1 MSNKITGA
9 EYPLAKIFSSDFD
22 FVIPAYQRPY
32 AWTDDQAL
40 ELFDDLHSFYLAEP
54 EGDSYFLGSIV
65 LIKAEGKPASEVID
79 GQQRLTTLTIL
90 LSVITSLLE
99 GEVRSDFEGYIREPG
114 RLSQGISAKPRL
126 SLRDRDRQFFAD
138 YVQAFKFNELLA
150 LESAQLEE
158 PQQNI
163 QRNARLLR
171 DRLLTAF
178 SNDTDGLISFGAFLI
193 QRCFLVVVSTPSK
206 KSAFRV
212 FSVLNSRGLDLL
224 PTDIIKSDVIGNI
237 VAEKQEDY
245 TNTWE
250 ELEVKTGRA
259 GFAELFN
266 HIRMIYARAKAQRT
280 LLEEFDEHVVKKSS
294 SSEQLISEVIEPY
307 AVAYLIAK
315 KSEYV
320 STANAAD
327 VNALLKWLNRIDNSD
342 WMPCAIQFLS
352 TQKDSPEYVLW
363 FFQQLE
369 RLAGYMHISAKNVNQ
384 RIARYAVVLEEL
396 MGAHSLDSP
405 VKTVELTESEKREM
419 LDVLNS
425 DIYYLTARRR
435 NYLILRLDSFLSDGA
450 ASYDAKVLTIEHVLP
465 QTVVADSEWEECWPT
480 EEVRQQWVHKIANL
494 VPLTQQR
501 NSAASNLDFA
511 KKKTAYFGGRKGVSS
526 YVMTTQVLNTAEWT
540 PEVVEKRQKSL
551 LDVLEAGWKLKS
563 APAAC
568 QSKN

>member
-369 RLAGYMHISAKNVNQ
+369 RLAAYMHISAKNVNQ

-465 QTVVADSEWEECWPT
+465 QTVVADSEWEESWPT

-511 KKKTAYFGGRKGVSS
+511 KKKAAYFGGRKGVSS
-526 YVMTTQVLNTAEWT
+526 YVMTTQVLNTPEWT
-540 PEVVEKRQKSL
+540 PEVVEKRQKDL
-551 LDVLEAGWKLKS
+551 VEVLAAGWNLKP

-568 QSKN
+568 QSKD

>member
-114 RLSQGISAKPRL
+114 RRSQGISAKPRL

-138 YVQAFKFNELLA
+138 YVQEFKFNELLA

-369 RLAGYMHISAKNVNQ
+369 RLAAYMHISAKNVNQ

-465 QTVVADSEWEECWPT
+465 QTVVADSEWEESWPT

-563 APAAC
+563 APSAC

>member
-40 ELFDDLHSFYLAEP
+40 ELFDDLHSFYMAEP
-54 EGDSYFLGSIV
+54 ADDSYFLGSIV

-79 GQQRLTTLTIL
+79 GQQRLTTLTIF
-90 LSVITSLLE
+90 LSLITSLLD

-126 SLRDRDRQFFAD
+126 SLRERDRQFFAD
-138 YVQAFKFNELLA
+138 YVQAFKFNELFA

-163 QRNARLLR
+163 QRNARLMR
-171 DRLLTAF
+171 DRLLSAF
-178 SNDTDGLISFGAFLI
+178 ANDTDGLIRFGAFLI

-237 VAEKQEDY
+237 VTEKQEDY

-250 ELEVKTGRA
+250 ELEVKTGRS

-315 KSEYV
+315 KSEYL
-320 STANAAD
+320 STANASD
-327 VNALLKWLNRIDNSD
+327 VNGLLKWLNRIDNSD

-352 TQKDSPEYVLW
+352 TQKGSPEYVLR
-363 FFQQLE
+363 FFRQLE
-369 RLAGYMHISAKNVNQ
+369 RLAAYMHISAKNVNQ

-396 MGAHSLDSP
+396 MGAHSLASP
-405 VKTVELTESEKREM
+405 VKAVELSESEKSEM
-419 LDVLNS
+419 LDALNS

-465 QTVVADSEWEECWPT
+465 QTVVAGSEWEENWPK

-501 NSAASNLDFA
+501 NSAARNFDFT
-511 KKKTAYFGGRKGVSS
+511 KKKRAYFGGRKGVSS
-526 YVMTTQVLNTAEWT
+526 YVMTTQVLNTPEWT
-540 PEVVEKRQKSL
+540 PEVVEKRQKNL
-551 LDVLEAGWKLKS
+551 LEVLEAGWTLKPAPS
-563 APAAC
+563 AC
-568 QSKN
+568 ESKD

>member
-54 EGDSYFLGSIV
+54 EDDSYFLGSIV

-79 GQQRLTTLTIL
+79 GQQRLTTLTIF
-90 LSVITSLLE
+90 LSVITSLLS
-99 GEVRSDFEGYIREPG
+99 GEVRADFEGYIREPG

-126 SLRDRDRQFFAD
+126 SLRERDRQFFAD

-171 DRLLTAF
+171 DRILSAF
-178 SNDTDGLISFGAFLI
+178 SNDTDGLIRFGAFLI

-237 VAEKQEDY
+237 VADKQEDY

-294 SSEQLISEVIEPY
+294 SSEQLISKVIEPY
-307 AVAYLIAK
+307 AMAYLIAK

-352 TQKDSPEYVLW
+352 IHKDSPEYVLW
-363 FFQQLE
+363 FFRQLE
-369 RLAGYMHISAKNVNQ
+369 RLAAYMHISAKNVNQ
-384 RIARYAVVLEEL
+384 RIARYAVVVEEL
-396 MGAHSLDSP
+396 MGAHSLKSP
-405 VKTVELTESEKREM
+405 VKTVELTASEKSEM
-419 LDVLNS
+419 QDVLNS

-465 QTVVADSEWEECWPT
+465 QTVEGGSEWEKNWPDK
-480 EEVRQQWVHKIANL
+480 EARQHWVHKLANL

-501 NSAASNLDFA
+501 NSAARNFDFT

-526 YVMTTQVLNTAEWT
+526 YVMTTQVLNTPEWT
-540 PEVVEKRQKSL
+540 PEVVKKRQEDL
-551 LDVLEAGWKLKS
+551 LEVLSNGWNLLPHKAGR
-563 APAAC
+563 
-568 QSKN
+568 

>member
-435 NYLILRLDSFLSDGA
+435 NYLILRLYSFLSDGA

-465 QTVVADSEWEECWPT
+465 QTVVANSEWEESWPT

>member
-1 MSNKITGA
+1 MSNKIAGA

-54 EGDSYFLGSIV
+54 EDDSYFLGSIV

-90 LSVITSLLE
+90 LSVITSLLD

-114 RLSQGISAKPRL
+114 RFSQGISAKPRL
-126 SLRDRDRQFFAD
+126 ALRERDRQFFAD
-138 YVQAFKFNELLA
+138 YIQAFKFNELLA

-171 DRLLTAF
+171 DRLVSAF
-178 SNDTDGLISFGAFLI
+178 ANDTVGLIKFGAFLI

-237 VAEKQEDY
+237 AVDKQEDF

-266 HIRMIYARAKAQRT
+266 HIRMIYARTKAQRT
-280 LLEEFDEHVVKKSS
+280 LLEEFDEHVIKKSS
-294 SSEQLISEVIEPY
+294 SSEQLISDVITPY
-307 AVAYLIAK
+307 TEAYLVAK
-315 KSEYV
+315 KNEYV
-320 STANAAD
+320 STDNAAD
-327 VNALLKWLNRIDNSD
+327 VNTLLKWLNRIDNSD
-342 WMPCAIQFLS
+342 WMPCAILFLS
-352 TQKDSPEYVLW
+352 RKKDSPEYVLW
-363 FFQQLE
+363 FFQKLE
-369 RLAGYMHISAKNVNQ
+369 RLAAFMHITAKNVNQ
-384 RIARYAVVLEEL
+384 RIARYATVLEEL
-396 MGAHSLDSP
+396 LGEHSMTSP
-405 VKTVELTESEKREM
+405 VRMIELTDTERREM
-419 LDVLNS
+419 KDVLSS

-435 NYLILRLDSFLSDGA
+435 NYLVLRLDSFLADGA
-450 ASYDAKVLTIEHVLP
+450 ASYDSKVLTIEHVLP
-465 QTVVADSEWEECWPT
+465 QTVEAGSEWEENWPD
-480 EEVRQQWVHKIANL
+480 EAIRKHWVHKIANL

-501 NSAASNLDFA
+501 NSSARNFDFD

-526 YVMTTQVLNTAEWT
+526 YVMTTQVLNTPEWT
-540 PEVVEKRQKSL
+540 PDVVTKRQDAL
-551 LDVLEAGWKLKS
+551 LDVMINGWGLI
-563 APAAC
+563 AENHVMAETE
-568 QSKN
+568 

>member
-163 QRNARLLR
+163 QRNARLLG

-465 QTVVADSEWEECWPT
+465 QTVVANSEWEENWPT

>member
-54 EGDSYFLGSIV
+54 EDDSYFLGSIV

-79 GQQRLTTLTIL
+79 GQQRLTTLTIF
-90 LSVITSLLE
+90 LSVITSLLG
-99 GEVRSDFEGYIREPG
+99 GEVRADFEGYIREPG

-126 SLRDRDRQFFAD
+126 SLRERDRQFFAD

-150 LESAQLEE
+150 PESAQLEE

-171 DRLLTAF
+171 DRILSAF
-178 SNDTDGLISFGAFLI
+178 PNDTDGLIRFGAFLI

-237 VAEKQEDY
+237 VADKQEDY

-294 SSEQLISEVIEPY
+294 SSEQLISKVIEPY
-307 AVAYLIAK
+307 AMAYLIAK

-352 TQKDSPEYVLW
+352 IHKDSPEYVLW
-363 FFQQLE
+363 FFRQLE
-369 RLAGYMHISAKNVNQ
+369 RLAAYMHISAKNVNQ
-384 RIARYAVVLEEL
+384 RIARYAVVVEEL
-396 MGAHSLDSP
+396 MGAHSLKSP
-405 VKTVELTESEKREM
+405 VKTVELTASEKSEM
-419 LDVLNS
+419 QDVLNS

-465 QTVVADSEWEECWPT
+465 QTVEGGSEWEKIWPDK
-480 EEVRQQWVHKIANL
+480 EARQHWVHKLANL

-501 NSAASNLDFA
+501 NSAARNFDFT

-526 YVMTTQVLNTAEWT
+526 YVMTTQVLNTPEWT
-540 PEVVEKRQKSL
+540 PEVVTKRQEDL
-551 LDVLEAGWKLKS
+551 LEVLSNGWNLRRDKAG
-563 APAAC
+563 C
-568 QSKN
+568 

>member
-54 EGDSYFLGSIV
+54 EDDSYFLGSIV

-79 GQQRLTTLTIL
+79 GQQRLTTLTIF
-90 LSVITSLLE
+90 LSVITSLLS
-99 GEVRSDFEGYIREPG
+99 GEVRADFEGYIREPG

-126 SLRDRDRQFFAD
+126 SLRERDRQFFAD

-171 DRLLTAF
+171 DRILSAF
-178 SNDTDGLISFGAFLI
+178 SNDTDGLIRFGAFLI

-237 VAEKQEDY
+237 VTDKQEDF

-294 SSEQLISEVIEPY
+294 SSEQLISKVIEPY
-307 AVAYLIAK
+307 AMAYLIAK

-352 TQKDSPEYVLW
+352 IHKDSPEYVLW
-363 FFQQLE
+363 FFRRLE
-369 RLAGYMHISAKNVNQ
+369 RLAAYMHISAKNVNQ
-384 RIARYAVVLEEL
+384 RIARYAVVVEEL
-396 MGAHSLDSP
+396 MGAHSLKSP
-405 VKTVELTESEKREM
+405 VKTVELTASEKSEM
-419 LDVLNS
+419 QDVLNS

-465 QTVVADSEWEECWPT
+465 QTVEGGSEWEKNWPDK
-480 EEVRQQWVHKIANL
+480 EARQHWVHKLANL

-501 NSAASNLDFA
+501 NSAARNFA
-511 KKKTAYFGGRKGVSS
+511 FTKKKTAYFGGRKGVSS
-526 YVMTTQVLNTAEWT
+526 YVMTTQVLNTPEWT
-540 PEVVEKRQKSL
+540 PEVVTKRQEDL
-551 LDVLEAGWKLKS
+551 LEVLSNGWNLRRDKAG
-563 APAAC
+563 C
-568 QSKN
+568 

>member
-22 FVIPAYQRPY
+22 FVIPGYQRPY

-99 GEVRSDFEGYIREPG
+99 GVVRSDFEGYIREPG
-114 RLSQGISAKPRL
+114 RFSQGISAKPRL

-237 VAEKQEDY
+237 VAEKREDY

-280 LLEEFDEHVVKKSS
+280 LLEEFEEHVVKKST
-294 SSEQLISEVIEPY
+294 SSEQLISKVIEPY
-307 AVAYLIAK
+307 AMAYLIAK
-315 KSEYV
+315 KSEYI
-320 STANAAD
+320 STTNAAD

-352 TQKDSPEYVLW
+352 THKDSPAYVLW

-369 RLAGYMHISAKNVNQ
+369 RLAAYMHVSAKNVNQ
-384 RIARYAVVLEEL
+384 RIVRYAVVLEEL
-396 MGAHSLDSP
+396 MGAHSLENP
-405 VKTVELTESEKREM
+405 IKTIELTENEKSEMR
-419 LDVLNS
+419 DVLNS

-465 QTVVADSEWEECWPT
+465 QTVEAGSEWEENWPDAD
-480 EEVRQQWVHKIANL
+480 VRQQWVHKIANL

-501 NSAASNLDFA
+501 NSAASNFDFA
-511 KKKTAYFGGRKGVSS
+511 KKKTAYFGGRQGVSS
-526 YVMTTQVLNTAEWT
+526 YVMTTQVLNTQEWT
-540 PEVVEKRQKSL
+540 PDLVNTRQNNL
-551 LDVLEAGWKLKS
+551 LEVLEAGWKLKPIS
-563 APAAC
+563 AVC
-568 QSKN
+568 L

>member
-54 EGDSYFLGSIV
+54 EDDSYFLGSIV

-90 LSVITSLLE
+90 LSVITSLLD

-126 SLRDRDRQFFAD
+126 SLRERDRVFFAN

-171 DRLLTAF
+171 DRLVSAF
-178 SNDTDGLISFGAFLI
+178 SNDTAGLIRFGAFLI

-280 LLEEFDEHVVKKSS
+280 LLEEFDEHLVKKSS
-294 SSEQLISEVIEPY
+294 SSEELISKVIEPY
-307 AVAYLIAK
+307 AVAYQIAK
-315 KSEYV
+315 KNEYV
-320 STANAAD
+320 STTNASD
-327 VNALLKWLNRIDNSD
+327 VNGLLKWLNRIDNSD
-342 WMPCAIQFLS
+342 WMPCAILFLS

-363 FFQQLE
+363 FFQKLE
-369 RLAGYMHISAKNVNQ
+369 RLAAYMHISAKNVNQ

-396 MGAHSLDSP
+396 TGPHSLGSP
-405 VKTVELTESEKREM
+405 AKTVELTENEKSEM
-419 LDVLNS
+419 LDALNS

-450 ASYDAKVLTIEHVLP
+450 ATYDAKVLTIEHVLP
-465 QTVVADSEWEECWPT
+465 QTVVAGSEWEENWPIADI
-480 EEVRQQWVHKIANL
+480 RQQWVHKLANL

-501 NSAASNLDFA
+501 NSAARNFDFT

-526 YVMTTQVLNTAEWT
+526 YVMTTQVLNTQEWT
-540 PEVVEKRQKSL
+540 PELVNTRQNNL
-551 LDVLEAGWKLKS
+551 LEVLEAGWKLKPAS
-563 APAAC
+563 AVC
-568 QSKN
+568 QSAG

>member
-9 EYPLAKIFSSDFD
+9 EYPLSKIFSSDFD

-54 EGDSYFLGSIV
+54 EDDSYFLGSIV

-79 GQQRLTTLTIL
+79 GQQRLTTLTIF
-90 LSVITSLLE
+90 LSVITSLLS
-99 GEVRSDFEGYIREPG
+99 GEVRADFEGYIREPG

-126 SLRDRDRQFFAD
+126 SLRERDRQFFAD

-171 DRLLTAF
+171 DRILSAF
-178 SNDTDGLISFGAFLI
+178 SNDTDGLIRFGAFLI

-237 VAEKQEDY
+237 VTDKQEDY

-294 SSEQLISEVIEPY
+294 SSEQLISKVIEPY
-307 AVAYLIAK
+307 AMAYLIAK

-320 STANAAD
+320 STANASY
-327 VNALLKWLNRIDNSD
+327 VNGLLKWLNRIDNSD

-369 RLAGYMHISAKNVNQ
+369 RLAAYMHISAKNVNQ

-465 QTVVADSEWEECWPT
+465 QTVEGGSEWEKIWPDK
-480 EEVRQQWVHKIANL
+480 EARQHWVHKLANL

-501 NSAASNLDFA
+501 NSAARNFDFT

-526 YVMTTQVLNTAEWT
+526 YVMTTQVLNTTEWT
-540 PEVVEKRQKSL
+540 PAVVEKRQKSL

-563 APAAC
+563 APSVC

>member
-54 EGDSYFLGSIV
+54 EDDSYFLGSIV

-90 LSVITSLLE
+90 LSVITSFLE

-114 RLSQGISAKPRL
+114 RRSQGISAKPRL

-178 SNDTDGLISFGAFLI
+178 SNDTDGLIRFGAFLI

-237 VAEKQEDY
+237 VTEKQEDY

-315 KSEYV
+315 KSAYV

-342 WMPCAIQFLS
+342 WMPCAIHFLS

-369 RLAGYMHISAKNVNQ
+369 RLAAYMHISAKNVNQ
-384 RIARYAVVLEEL
+384 RIARYAIVLEEL
-396 MGAHSLDSP
+396 MGVHSLDSP
-405 VKTVELTESEKREM
+405 IRTVELTEREKSEM

-465 QTVVADSEWEECWPT
+465 QTVEAGSEWEENWPK

-511 KKKTAYFGGRKGVSS
+511 KKKAAYFGGRKSVSS

-540 PEVVEKRQKSL
+540 PEVVEKRQNDL
-551 LDVLEAGWKLKS
+551 VEVLAAGWNLKPAPS
-563 APAAC
+563 AC
-568 QSKN
+568 

>member
-465 QTVVADSEWEECWPT
+465 QTVVANSEWEESWPT

>member
-465 QTVVADSEWEECWPT
+465 QTVVANSEWEENWPT

>member
-54 EGDSYFLGSIV
+54 EDDSYFLGSIV

-79 GQQRLTTLTIL
+79 GQQRLTTLTIF
-90 LSVITSLLE
+90 LSVITSLLG
-99 GEVRSDFEGYIREPG
+99 GEVRADFEGYIREPG

-126 SLRDRDRQFFAD
+126 SLRERDRQFFAD

-171 DRLLTAF
+171 DRILSAF
-178 SNDTDGLISFGAFLI
+178 PNDTDGLIRFGAFLI

-212 FSVLNSRGLDLL
+212 FSVLSSRGLDLL

-237 VAEKQEDY
+237 VADKQEDY

-294 SSEQLISEVIEPY
+294 SSEQLISKVIEPY
-307 AVAYLIAK
+307 AMAYLIAK

-352 TQKDSPEYVLW
+352 IHKDSPEYVLW
-363 FFQQLE
+363 FFRQLE
-369 RLAGYMHISAKNVNQ
+369 RLAAYMHISAKNVNQ
-384 RIARYAVVLEEL
+384 RIARYAVVVEEL
-396 MGAHSLDSP
+396 MGAHSLKSP
-405 VKTVELTESEKREM
+405 VKTVELTASEKSEM
-419 LDVLNS
+419 QDVLNS

-465 QTVVADSEWEECWPT
+465 QTVEGGSEWEKIWPDK
-480 EEVRQQWVHKIANL
+480 EARQHWVHKLANL

-501 NSAASNLDFA
+501 NSAARNFDFT

-526 YVMTTQVLNTAEWT
+526 YVMTTQVLNTPEWT
-540 PEVVEKRQKSL
+540 PEVVTKRQEDL
-551 LDVLEAGWKLKS
+551 LEVLSNGWNLRRDKAG
-563 APAAC
+563 C
-568 QSKN
+568 

>member
-54 EGDSYFLGSIV
+54 EDDSYFLGSIV

-90 LSVITSLLE
+90 LSVITSLLD

-126 SLRDRDRQFFAD
+126 SLRERDRQFFAD

-150 LESAQLEE
+150 LESARLEE

-163 QRNARLLR
+163 QRNARLLK
-171 DRLLTAF
+171 DRLLTTFAK
-178 SNDTDGLISFGAFLI
+178 DTDGLIRFGAFLI

-237 VAEKQEDY
+237 LAEKQEDY

-280 LLEEFDEHVVKKSS
+280 LLEEFDEHVVKKST
-294 SSEQLISEVIEPY
+294 SSEQLISNVIEPY
-307 AVAYLIAK
+307 AMAYLIAK
-315 KSEYV
+315 KNEYI
-320 STANAAD
+320 STTNASD

-342 WMPCAIQFLS
+342 WMPCAILFLS
-352 TQKDSPEYVLW
+352 TQKDAPKYVLR

-369 RLAGYMHISAKNVNQ
+369 RLAAYMHISAKNVNQ

-396 MGAHSLDSP
+396 MGTHSLGNP
-405 VKTVELTESEKREM
+405 VKAVELTESEKKEM
-419 LDVLNS
+419 LNALNS

-450 ASYDAKVLTIEHVLP
+450 ASYDAKVLTIEHVMP
-465 QTVVADSEWEECWPT
+465 QTVLAGSEWEEHWP
-480 EEVRQQWVHKIANL
+480 EADVRQQWVHKIANL

-501 NSAASNLDFA
+501 NSAASNFDFT

-526 YVMTTQVLNTAEWT
+526 YVMTTQVLNTPEWT
-540 PEVVEKRQKSL
+540 LDVVKKRQQNL
-551 LDVLEAGWKLKS
+551 LEVLEAGWQLKPELS
-563 APAAC
+563 AC
-568 QSKN
+568 QSKG